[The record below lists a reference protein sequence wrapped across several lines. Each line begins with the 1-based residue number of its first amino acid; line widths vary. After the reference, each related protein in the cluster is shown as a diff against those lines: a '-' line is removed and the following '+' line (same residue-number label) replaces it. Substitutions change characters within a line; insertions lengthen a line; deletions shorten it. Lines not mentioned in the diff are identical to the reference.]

1 MNKNKSF
8 INSPIKIALFAVIMI
23 AILTITAFLIAG
35 NVLSRDV
42 DDKIAIEKCV
52 DIILSD
58 LDLEE
63 KEVSGLSA
71 TYGNKGS
78 SPIYKIQFS
87 TEDYEF
93 SYDVNAH
100 SGEIL
105 SFTKDKISIETEPTV
120 ESEKDSDSNESNDT
134 ASIIDIEQAKSIA
147 LSSANLD
154 YNDVI
159 FTKSKLDKDD
169 ALYVYEIEF
178 DYNNLSYEYEID
190 AYSGKILDSEIDD

>member
-1 MNKNKSF
+1 MDKNKIF
-8 INSPIKIALFAVIMI
+8 ANSPIKIAIITVTII
-23 AILTITAFLIAG
+23 AILTITAFTIAG
-35 NVLSRDV
+35 NVLSNDV
-42 DDKIAIEKCV
+42 DEKIAIEKCV

-58 LDLEE
+58 LGINESHISD
-63 KEVSGLSA
+63 LSA

-93 SYDVNAH
+93 SYNVNAH
-100 SGEIL
+100 TGEVL
-105 SFTKDKISIETEPTV
+105 SFTKDQLEKEPPAEV
-120 ESEKDSDSNESNDT
+120 DNNSNSNQSSAT
-134 ASIIDIEQAKSIA
+134 TSIIDLEDAKSIA

-169 ALYVYEIEF
+169 ALYLYEIEF

>member
-1 MNKNKSF
+1 MNKNKTF
-8 INSPIKIALFAVIMI
+8 ANSPIKIAIIAVTVI
-23 AILTITAFLIAG
+23 AILTITAFTIAG
-35 NVLSRDV
+35 NVLSNDV
-42 DDKIAIEKCV
+42 DEKVAIEKSV

-58 LDLEE
+58 LGINESHISD
-63 KEVSGLSA
+63 LSA

-93 SYDVNAH
+93 SYNVNAH
-100 SGEIL
+100 TGEVL
-105 SFTKDKISIETEPTV
+105 SFTKDQLEKEPPAEV
-120 ESEKDSDSNESNDT
+120 DNNSNSNQSSAT
-134 ASIIDIEQAKSIA
+134 TSIIDLEDAKSIA

-169 ALYVYEIEF
+169 ALYLYEIEF